1 MSGEGGISVI
11 MDPAEVTPAIR
22 SSKRCLSPSAEINI
36 GNAAKK
42 KRRKVADP
50 LLILVQE
57 EVLRKREVGFPG
69 CLEEVGKQYEAVL
82 METRKSETK
91 TMETSN
97 HKIMETSNH
106 KTMETSN
113 HKTMETSQYKTM
125 ETSQYQGSNNQKQ
138 KDLKQAFDSISLES
152 LNKQLNKIFAK

>member
-36 GNAAKK
+36 GNAAKR

-69 CLEEVGKQYEAVL
+69 CLEEVGRRYEAVL
-82 METRKSETK
+82 MQTRKSETK
-91 TMETSN
+91 TMETSQYN
-97 HKIMETSNH
+97 
-106 KTMETSN
+106 TMEIRQC
-113 HKTMETSQYKTM
+113 KTKETSQYKTM
-125 ETSQYQGSNNQKQ
+125 ETRQFQASNNQKQ
-138 KDLKQAFDSISLES
+138 KDLKQALNSLSLEA

>member
-97 HKIMETSNH
+97 HK
-106 KTMETSN
+106 TMETSN

>member
-97 HKIMETSNH
+97 HK
-106 KTMETSN
+106 
-113 HKTMETSQYKTM
+113 TMETSQYKTM